1 MDILEEEVQDLQ
13 YLDEAS
19 IQSELEEEENMQLDI
34 NEAMQNIDREVK
46 MKETERK
53 TKMET
58 AFEDLNP
65 LLQRYNM
72 KCVARGKYKLHC
84 NIDANHRY
92 ACDANKLYCI
102 RNHWEIHHGPK
113 NMIYNEIKHYY
124 KCINI
129 LLQNYKI
136 TDGTLATC
144 SECEYSENLEKDN
157 ELYLDIFIIMRDH
170 YNQIHR
176 YKTNIF

>member
-1 MDILEEEVQDLQ
+1 
-13 YLDEAS
+13 
-19 IQSELEEEENMQLDI
+19 
-34 NEAMQNIDREVK
+34 
-46 MKETERK
+46 MKETLRII
-53 TKMET
+53 ET
-58 AFEDLNP
+58 EPASPIPESLNT
-65 LLQRYNM
+65 LLQQYKM
-72 KCVARGKYKLHC
+72 KYKNERLYC
-84 NIDANHRY
+84 DLKPCYYRY
-92 ACDANKLYCI
+92 KYNANKLHYI
-102 RNHWEIHHGPK
+102 QNHWEIHHGTK

-144 SECEYSENLEKDN
+144 SKCEYSENLEKDN